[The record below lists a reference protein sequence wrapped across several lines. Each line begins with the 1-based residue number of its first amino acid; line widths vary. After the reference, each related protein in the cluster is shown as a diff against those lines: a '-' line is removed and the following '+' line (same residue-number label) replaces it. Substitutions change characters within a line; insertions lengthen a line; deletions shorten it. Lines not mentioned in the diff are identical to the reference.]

1 MATEQGDV
9 WRSPVVVELD
19 PRFHSGKADTED
31 KSSLEWRIRGTGPPD
46 ILASCELAGCPY
58 GAEMLKEL
66 EG

>member
-31 KSSLEWRIRGTGPPD
+31 KSGLEWRIKGTGPPD
-46 ILASCELAGCPY
+46 ILASCEF
-58 GAEMLKEL
+58 
-66 EG
+66 EGSHWLSLRRRDA